1 MILTMRNSEKQQEN
15 KENRMEKEIELIERK
30 RTTRQGLVQLEELID
45 SFNDR
50 LSEDIDTINS
60 KDFFMKIRTDNG
72 LSNNDIDYK
81 YWENIVGF
89 WKIRSGQ
96 LMLVSE
102 DKEQMASLNQE
113 NIDPLEIEQINFQ
126 ACLENLM
133 LAMSIYNE
141 KCEKKDAQIKNFIGF
156 CKRTIK
162 RHLNKRRLR

>member
-1 MILTMRNSEKQQEN
+1 MILTVRNN
-15 KENRMEKEIELIERK
+15 KIKEMGKMSKRKEIELIDRK
-30 RTTRQGLVQLEELID
+30 RTTKQGLIQLEELID

-72 LSNNDIDYK
+72 LGNSDIDYK

-102 DKEQMASLNQE
+102 DKEQIADLNQE
-113 NIDPLEIEQINFQ
+113 NIDPLEIKQINFQ
-126 ACLENLM
+126 DCLESLM
-133 LAMSIYNE
+133 LVMDVYNE
-141 KCEKKDAQIKNFIGF
+141 KCKKKDAQIKNFIGF

-162 RHLNKRRLR
+162 RHLNKGKLK